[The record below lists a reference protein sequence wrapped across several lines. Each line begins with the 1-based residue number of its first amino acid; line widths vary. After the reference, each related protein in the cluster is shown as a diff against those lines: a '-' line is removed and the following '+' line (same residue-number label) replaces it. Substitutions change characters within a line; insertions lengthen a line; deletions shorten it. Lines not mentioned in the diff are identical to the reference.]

1 MKYLLIPLAC
11 MSLSGCVTL
20 LGGGSWV
27 AAHTVEIGQVALV
40 AGAVA
45 ATESMVSNGLVL
57 KDQLVP
63 DAVK

>member
-1 MKYLLIPLAC
+1 MKPFLILLAC
-11 MSLSGCVTL
+11 IPLSGCVTL

-27 AAHTVEIGQVALV
+27 AAHTMEIGQVALV

-45 ATESMVSNGLVL
+45 ATESMISNGIVL
-57 KDQLVP
+57 KEQIAP

>member
-1 MKYLLIPLAC
+1 MKPLLLLLILP
-11 MSLSGCVTL
+11 LSGCVTL

-57 KDQLVP
+57 KDQLVL